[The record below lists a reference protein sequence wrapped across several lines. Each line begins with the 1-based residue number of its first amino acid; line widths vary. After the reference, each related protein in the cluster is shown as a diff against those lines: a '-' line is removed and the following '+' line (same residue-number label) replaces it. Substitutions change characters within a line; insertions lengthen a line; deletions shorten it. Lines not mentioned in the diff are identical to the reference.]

1 MVNGNIKSID
11 DANFSNR
18 MMMMKRARLIYN
30 PTSGREILKR
40 NLPDILQKLEIAGY
54 ETSCHATTSAGDATK
69 AAQIAVERKYD
80 IVIAA
85 GGDGTIHE
93 VVNGLAEQEYRPKLG
108 IIPAGTTNDFARALQ
123 IPRDIGSA
131 VDIIT
136 KGDMIPVDI
145 GRINNKYFIN
155 IAGGGRITELTYE
168 VPSKLKTMLGQLAY
182 YLKGME
188 MLPSI
193 NATDFRIE
201 YDGKLFEGEAM
212 LFLVSL
218 TNSIGGFEKLAP
230 DSSINDGLFSLL
242 ILKKINLA
250 DFVRIATLALRG
262 EHVNDPN
269 VIYTQANHIKVYSN
283 LDEKVQLNLDG
294 EFGGLLPAEFN
305 NLYRHLE
312 VFVPIDDIRPLDK
325 PTDWEEGKR
334 YS

>member
-1 MVNGNIKSID
+1 MPIVDFK
-11 DANFSNR
+11 NR
-18 MMMMKRARLIYN
+18 MMKTMKRARLIYN

-40 NLPDILQKLEIAGY
+40 NLPEILQKLEIAGY
-54 ETSCHATTSAGDATK
+54 EASCHATTGAGDATE
-69 AAQIAVERKYD
+69 AARLAVERQYD

-93 VVNGLAEQEYRPKLG
+93 VVNGLAEQDYRPKLG
-108 IIPAGTTNDFARALQ
+108 IIPAGTTNDFARALH
-123 IPRDIGSA
+123 IPRDIGPA

-136 KGDMIPVDI
+136 KGELIPVDI
-145 GRINNKYFIN
+145 GRINDRYFIN

-193 NATDFRIE
+193 KPSEVSIE

-212 LFLVSL
+212 LFLVGL

-242 ILKKINLA
+242 ILKKTNLA
-250 DFVRIATLALRG
+250 EFIRIATLALRG

-269 VIYTQANHIKVYSN
+269 VIYTQANRIKVQAV
-283 LDEKVQLNLDG
+283 DKVQLNLDG
-294 EFGGLLPAEFN
+294 EFGGLLPAEFE

-312 VFVPIDDIRPLDK
+312 VFVPLDDIRPNDR
-325 PTDWEEGKR
+325 PTDWESGKR

>member
-1 MVNGNIKSID
+1 MTIRPSKSI
-11 DANFSNR
+11 FSYR
-18 MMMMKRARLIYN
+18 MMRMKRARLIYN

-40 NLPDILQKLEIAGY
+40 NLPEILQKLEIAGY
-54 ETSCHATTSAGDATK
+54 ETSTHATTGAGDATK
-69 AAQIAVERKYD
+69 AAKIAVERQYD
-80 IVIAA
+80 VVIAA

-93 VVNGLAEQEYRPKLG
+93 VVNGLAEQEYRPRLG
-108 IIPAGTTNDFARALQ
+108 IIPAGTTNDFARALH
-123 IPRDIGSA
+123 IPRDIGAA

-136 KGDMIPVDI
+136 KGSLIPVDI
-145 GRINNKYFIN
+145 GKINEKYFIN

-193 NATDFRIE
+193 KASDLKIE

-212 LFLVSL
+212 LFLVGL

-250 DFVRIATLALRG
+250 DFVRISTLALRG

-269 VIYTQANHIKVYSN
+269 VIYTQANHIKVRSN
-283 LDEKVQLNLDG
+283 EKVQLNLDG
-294 EFGGLLPAEFN
+294 EFGGLLPAEFS

-312 VFVPIDDIRPLDK
+312 VFVPIEDIRPQDK
-325 PTDWEEGKR
+325 PSDWEPGKR

>member
-1 MVNGNIKSID
+1 MTIRPSKSI
-11 DANFSNR
+11 FSYR
-18 MMMMKRARLIYN
+18 MMRMKRARLIYN

-40 NLPDILQKLEIAGY
+40 NLPEILEKLEIAGY
-54 ETSCHATTSAGDATK
+54 ETSAHATTGAGDATK
-69 AAQIAVERKYD
+69 AAKIAVERQYD

-93 VVNGLAEQEYRPKLG
+93 VVNGLAEQEYRPRLG
-108 IIPAGTTNDFARALQ
+108 IIPAGTTNDFARALH
-123 IPRDIGSA
+123 IPRDIGAA

-136 KGDMIPVDI
+136 KGSLIPVDI
-145 GRINNKYFIN
+145 GKINEKYFIN

-193 NATDFRIE
+193 KASDLKIE

-212 LFLVSL
+212 LFLVGL

-250 DFVRIATLALRG
+250 DFVRISTLALRG

-269 VIYTQANHIKVYSN
+269 VIYTQANHIKVRSN
-283 LDEKVQLNLDG
+283 EKVQLNLDG
-294 EFGGLLPAEFN
+294 EFGGLLPAEFS

-312 VFVPIDDIRPLDK
+312 VFVPIEDIRPQDK
-325 PTDWEEGKR
+325 PSDWEPGKR